1 MQCWAFFTFACS
13 LEGSSPEQRQ
23 MKETKPKTDEKK
35 VDQNV
40 YKNEKYNFI
49 VKLPDSWKEK
59 YSVEEGKSIPKA
71 EATIDFRYIDG
82 KTDIFTIIVL
92 NMTKAEWEQKGY
104 SDGLWGYITTKNGKT
119 FAYAISGEPRPE
131 YLDQEGRL
139 KPEYEELAKMIN
151 QDVMKIVNLI
161 EFK

>member
-1 MQCWAFFTFACS
+1 
-13 LEGSSPEQRQ
+13 
-23 MKETKPKTDEKK
+23 MKETKPKMDEKK
-35 VDQNV
+35 ADQNV
-40 YKNEKYNFI
+40 YKNEKYKFI
-49 VKLPDSWKEK
+49 VKLPDSWKGK
-59 YSVEEGKSIPKA
+59 YSTVEEKSIPEA
-71 EATIDFRYIDG
+71 EETIDFRYIDG
-82 KTDIFTIIVL
+82 KTNIFTIIVL

-151 QDVMKIVNLI
+151 QDVMKIVKQI
-161 EFK
+161 EFQ